1 MQTLNDTHQQ
11 FASFFKS
18 ETLQPFAYLVS
29 KKLSEG
35 HICLDLKDLEQEIKN
50 LPLSYKFDNLDQ
62 STLKNDRLVALAQD
76 EKQPFIYHNDRLY
89 LQRYFN
95 YETIILKKVFDLV
108 KNGSISTKKRTDEV
122 LQQRGYIQKL
132 FDVKNSGTQ
141 TDWQLVATISGVLN
155 NFTIITGGPGTGKTT
170 TVAKILAILFA
181 INPDLKVALAAPT
194 GKAAARM
201 AESLKAS
208 ARTESS
214 PIGDAIASK
223 FQSLE
228 PSTLHR
234 LLINIKDTHYFK
246 HNNQNPLNVDVLI
259 VDESSMIDVALF
271 AKLLD
276 AVGSNTRVILLGD
289 KNQLASVEAGSLFGD
304 LCDAQKELNCFTEE
318 RATLINSFIDD
329 QTHKISS
336 LNYGNSSTHPLFQH
350 VIELQFSHRFKSDE
364 GIGKFSKSIILN
376 QQSLIKEFLSPKA
389 DAQVSIDTQYAK
401 SVFEEFIKGYEAYI
415 HESDTKKALKSFNEL
430 RILCAIRESESG
442 LYAINRRVEK
452 YLSDKNLI
460 DTRTE
465 FYNNRPI
472 MVTRNNYALDLLN
485 GEVGIIRPDKNG
497 TLKAWFEDKDGEIK
511 SVSPGLISK
520 VETVFVM
527 TIHKSQGSEFN
538 NVLVILPQQ
547 EDIAIITRELLY
559 TAVTRAKKRVIVQSS
574 ETVLLKSA
582 EAQVK
587 RASGIAD
594 RFLETEF
601 N

>member
-1 MQTLNDTHQQ
+1 M
-11 FASFFKS
+11 
-18 ETLQPFAYLVS
+18 
-29 KKLSEG
+29 
-35 HICLDLKDLEQEIKN
+35 KN
-50 LPLSYKFDNLDQ
+50 L
-62 STLKNDRLVALAQD
+62 
-76 EKQPFIYHNDRLY
+76 
-89 LQRYFN
+89 
-95 YETIILKKVFDLV
+95 
-108 KNGSISTKKRTDEV
+108 
-122 LQQRGYIQKL
+122 
-132 FDVKNSGTQ
+132 GTQ

-170 TVAKILAILFA
+170 TVAKILAILFT

-214 PIGDAIASK
+214 PIGESIARK

-234 LLINIKDTHYFK
+234 LLIKNKDTPYFK

-304 LCDAQKELNCFTEE
+304 LCDAQKELNCFTSE
-318 RATLINSFIDD
+318 RATLINSLTDD
-329 QTHKISS
+329 PTHKISS
-336 LNYGNSSTHPLFQH
+336 LSYGNSSTHPLFQH

-364 GIGKFSKSIILN
+364 GIGKFSKAIILN
-376 QQSLIKEFLSPKA
+376 QQSLIKEFFSPKA
-389 DAQVSIDTQYAK
+389 NAQVTIDTQYAK

-415 HESDTKKALKSFNEL
+415 HESDTKKALKSLNEL
-430 RILCAIRESESG
+430 RILCAIRESENG

-472 MVTRNNYALDLLN
+472 MVTRNNYALDLFN
-485 GEVGIIRPDKNG
+485 GDVGIIRPDKNG

-511 SVSPGLISK
+511 SVLAGLISK
-520 VETVFVM
+520 VETVFAM

-538 NVLVILPQQ
+538 NVFVILPQQ

-559 TAVTRAKKRVIVQSS
+559 TAVTRAKKQVIVQSS

-594 RFLETEF
+594 RFLEPEF

>member
-35 HICLDLKDLEQEIKN
+35 HICLDLTDLEQEIKN

-108 KNGSISTKKRTDEV
+108 KNGSVLTKKRTDEV

-132 FDVKNSGTQ
+132 FEVKNAGTQ

-170 TVAKILAILFA
+170 TVAKLLAILFA

-234 LLINIKDTHYFK
+234 LLINIKDTPYFK

-276 AVGSNTRVILLGD
+276 AVGSSTRVILLGD

-318 RATLINSFIDD
+318 RATLINSFIDEP
-329 QTHKISS
+329 THKISS

-364 GIGKFSKSIILN
+364 GIGKFSKAIILN
-376 QQSLIKEFLSPKA
+376 RQSLIKEFLSPKA
-389 DAQVSIDTQYAK
+389 DAQVIIDTQYAK

-430 RILCAIRESESG
+430 RILCAIRESENG

-485 GEVGIIRPDKNG
+485 CEVGIIRPDKTG

-538 NVLVILPQQ
+538 NVFVILPQQ

-559 TAVTRAKKRVIVQSS
+559 TAVTRAKKQVIVQSS